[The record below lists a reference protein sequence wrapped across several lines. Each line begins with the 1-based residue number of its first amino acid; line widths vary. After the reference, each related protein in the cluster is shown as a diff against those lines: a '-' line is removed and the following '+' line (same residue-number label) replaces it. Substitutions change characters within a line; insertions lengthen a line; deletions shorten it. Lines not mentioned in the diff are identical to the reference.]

1 LLRSSK
7 TGIEFSQPLE
17 GGTYLTPGVTK
28 MNNEDD
34 LEAVENVDIREEAS
48 IISRDECFVCY
59 ILEMSECDCAETR

>member
-1 LLRSSK
+1 
-7 TGIEFSQPLE
+7 
-17 GGTYLTPGVTK
+17 